1 MLIGVIAGLIGL
13 SLGVFGVLAF
23 RVSEQQRKLVD
34 AEFEEPSIP
43 EGAAEVLAAVGRA
56 FVVVDAI
63 DGVVRASPAAYAYGL
78 VRGHTLVH
86 EQLLEMTAKVR
97 RDGVILERILE
108 LPRGPLGQGTMVVQV
123 RAAVIAEEY
132 ILLLA
137 DDRTEVTRTEEVRN
151 DFVANVSHELKTP
164 VGAISLLAEALESSA
179 DDPEAVRR
187 FARRTH
193 KESARLAALVQDI
206 IELSRLQG
214 SNVAKQGRAVDI
226 NTVVAEAVDRSQLPA
241 ESKNIELVVG
251 GHSDALVYG
260 DQDQLVTALRNL
272 IDNAIRYSPE
282 NTRVGVGVRAKDG
295 LVAVSV
301 TDQGEGLS
309 PEDQE
314 RVFERFYRVD
324 AARSRHTG
332 GTGLGLSIV
341 KHVVANHGGE
351 VTLWSQPGQ
360 GSTFTIRL
368 PEFEGQDVDGVSE
381 VREPAPRAADQP
393 TAPGPSQHPKPTRR
407 APPAPMSKELPLE
420 QDSDCRGRRVVQRPA
435 VLSLGQGR
443 VRGRGGGQRAGRHHR
458 IRP

>member
-13 SLGVFGVLAF
+13 SLGIFGVLAF
-23 RVSEQQRKLVD
+23 RVSERQRQLVD
-34 AEFEEPSIP
+34 VDVEDPSLP
-43 EGAAEVLAAVGRA
+43 DGAAEVLAVLGRA

-63 DGVVRASPAAYAYGL
+63 DGVVRASPAAFAFGL
-78 VRGHTLVH
+78 VRGHTVVH
-86 EQLLEMTAKVR
+86 RELLEMTAKVR
-97 RDGVILERILE
+97 RDGVILEKRLE
-108 LPRGPLGQGTMVVQV
+108 LPRGPLGQGTIIVQV

-137 DDRTEVTRTEEVRN
+137 DDRTELTRTEEVRN

-179 DDPEAVRR
+179 DDEEAVRR
-187 FARRTH
+187 FAKRMQ

-214 SNVAKQGRAVDI
+214 ANVAQQGRAVDI
-226 NTVVAEAVDRSQLPA
+226 NTVVSEAVDRSLLPA
-241 ESKNIELVVG
+241 ESKNIRLVVG
-251 GHSDALVYG
+251 AHTDARVYG
-260 DQDQLVTALRNL
+260 DQDLLVTALRNL

-282 NTRVGVGVRAKDG
+282 NTMVGIGVRTKDG

-324 AARSRHTG
+324 SARSRHTG

-341 KHVVANHGGE
+341 KHVISNHGGE
-351 VTLWSQPGQ
+351 VSLWSQPGR

-368 PEFEGQDVDGVSE
+368 PELEEQYDGE
-381 VREPAPRAADQP
+381 ATDPRKSAAQIP
-393 TAPGPSQHPKPTRR
+393 
-407 APPAPMSKELPLE
+407 
-420 QDSDCRGRRVVQRPA
+420 
-435 VLSLGQGR
+435 
-443 VRGRGGGQRAGRHHR
+443 
-458 IRP
+458 

>member
-13 SLGVFGVLAF
+13 SLGIFGVLAF
-23 RVSEQQRKLVD
+23 RVSERQRQLVD
-34 AEFEEPSIP
+34 VDVEDPSLP
-43 EGAAEVLAAVGRA
+43 DGAAEVLAVLGRA

-63 DGVVRASPAAYAYGL
+63 DGVVRASPAAFAFGL
-78 VRGHTLVH
+78 VRGHTVVH
-86 EQLLEMTAKVR
+86 RELLEMTAKVR
-97 RDGVILERILE
+97 RDGVILEKRLE
-108 LPRGPLGQGTMVVQV
+108 LPRGPLGQGTIIVQV

-137 DDRTEVTRTEEVRN
+137 DDRTELTRTEEVRN

-179 DDPEAVRR
+179 DDEEAVRR
-187 FARRTH
+187 FAKRMQ

-214 SNVAKQGRAVDI
+214 ANVAQQGRAVDI
-226 NTVVAEAVDRSQLPA
+226 NTVVSEAVDRSLLPA
-241 ESKNIELVVG
+241 ESKNIRLVVG
-251 GHSDALVYG
+251 AHTDARVYG
-260 DQDQLVTALRNL
+260 DQDLLVTALRNL

-282 NTRVGVGVRAKDG
+282 NTMVGIGVRTRDG

-324 AARSRHTG
+324 SARSRHTG

-341 KHVVANHGGE
+341 KHVISNHGGE
-351 VTLWSQPGQ
+351 VSLWSQPGR

-368 PEFEGQDVDGVSE
+368 PELEEQYDGE
-381 VREPAPRAADQP
+381 ATDPRKSAAQIP
-393 TAPGPSQHPKPTRR
+393 
-407 APPAPMSKELPLE
+407 
-420 QDSDCRGRRVVQRPA
+420 
-435 VLSLGQGR
+435 
-443 VRGRGGGQRAGRHHR
+443 
-458 IRP
+458 

>member
-34 AEFEEPSIP
+34 VEFEEPSLP

-187 FARRTH
+187 FAKRTH

-295 LVAVSV
+295 LVSVAV

-368 PEFEGQDVDGVSE
+368 PELEGQEVDGVSE
-381 VREPAPRAADQP
+381 AREPAPRAPDQP
-393 TAPGPSQHPKPTRR
+393 TAPGPSQHPRPTRR
-407 APPAPMSKELPLE
+407 GAAGAHE
-420 QDSDCRGRRVVQRPA
+420 QGA
-435 VLSLGQGR
+435 T
-443 VRGRGGGQRAGRHHR
+443 A
-458 IRP
+458 

>member
-34 AEFEEPSIP
+34 VEFEDPSLP

-86 EQLLEMTAKVR
+86 QQLLEMTAKVR
-97 RDGVILERILE
+97 RDGVILERLLE
-108 LPRGPLGQGTMVVQV
+108 LPRGPLGQGTIVVQV

-187 FARRTH
+187 FAKRTH

-214 SNVAKQGRAVDI
+214 TNVAQQGRGVDI

-241 ESKNIELVVG
+241 ESKSIELVVG
-251 GHSDALVYG
+251 GHADAKVYG

-282 NTRVGVGVRAKDG
+282 NTRVGIGIRSKDG

-351 VTLWSQPGQ
+351 VTLWSKPGQ

-368 PEFEGQDVDGVSE
+368 PELEGQDDGGA
-381 VREPAPRAADQP
+381 PAGGPGARAATQP
-393 TAPGPSQHPKPTRR
+393 AEHHPSQDPRPIRR
-407 APPAPMSKELPLE
+407 DAAGAHE
-420 QDSDCRGRRVVQRPA
+420 QGA
-435 VLSLGQGR
+435 T
-443 VRGRGGGQRAGRHHR
+443 A
-458 IRP
+458 

>member
-13 SLGVFGVLAF
+13 ALGVFGVQAF
-23 RVSEQQRKLVD
+23 RVSERQRKLVD
-34 AEFEEPSIP
+34 VEFEDPSLP

-97 RDGVILERILE
+97 RDGVILERLLE
-108 LPRGPLGQGTMVVQV
+108 LPRGPLGQGTIVVQV

-214 SNVAKQGRAVDI
+214 TNVAQQGRAVDI

-241 ESKNIELVVG
+241 ESRNIELVVG
-251 GHSDALVYG
+251 GHADAVVYG

-282 NTRVGVGVRAKDG
+282 NTRVGIGIRSKDG

-368 PEFEGQDVDGVSE
+368 PELEGMDNDAAAE
-381 VREPAPRAADQP
+381 ERDPAARAA
-393 TAPGPSQHPKPTRR
+393 TESAAHGPSQNPRPVRR
-407 APPAPMSKELPLE
+407 DAAGAHE
-420 QDSDCRGRRVVQRPA
+420 QGA
-435 VLSLGQGR
+435 T
-443 VRGRGGGQRAGRHHR
+443 A
-458 IRP
+458 

>member
-34 AEFEEPSIP
+34 VEFEDPSLP

-97 RDGVILERILE
+97 RDGVILERLLE
-108 LPRGPLGQGTMVVQV
+108 LPRGPLGQGTIVVQV

-226 NTVVAEAVDRSQLPA
+226 NTVVTEAVDRSQLPA
-241 ESKNIELVVG
+241 ESKNIDLVVG
-251 GHSDALVYG
+251 GHTDAMVYG

-282 NTRVGVGVRAKDG
+282 NTRVGIGIRAKDG

-368 PEFEGQDVDGVSE
+368 PELEGQELDGVADAG
-381 VREPAPRAADQP
+381 EPDRAPAQAAAGQ
-393 TAPGPSQHPKPTRR
+393 TQHPRPTRR
-407 APPAPMSKELPLE
+407 DAAGAHE
-420 QDSDCRGRRVVQRPA
+420 QGA
-435 VLSLGQGR
+435 T
-443 VRGRGGGQRAGRHHR
+443 A
-458 IRP
+458 